1 MTATRPRPTGALT
14 RDDLV
19 RMHRAELEAVFR
31 AAPAGPVP
39 DGRGEG
45 TVLLGAGGWLSLLAA
60 AFARALLWH
69 GKIVD
74 ARAGRLQNLVSPLEV
89 RAFTAVV
96 DQRPSWVDGERATV
110 LDYSRTSLLA
120 RAVRDEVREV
130 APGLYAGP
138 VFLGR
143 RHVLDFALDFNVP
156 ATAAGGGE
164 PGAGT
169 GP

>member
-1 MTATRPRPTGALT
+1 MTATRPDPTGALS

-19 RMHRAELEAVFR
+19 RMHRTELEAVFR

-45 TVLLGAGGWLSLLAA
+45 TVLLGAGGWTSLLAA

-74 ARAGRLQNLVSPLEV
+74 ARAGRLKNLVTPLEV

-96 DQRPSWVDGERATV
+96 DQRPSWVDGEPCTV

-138 VFLGR
+138 VFLGH
-143 RHVLDFALDFNVP
+143 RHVLDFALDFNRP
-156 ATAAGGGE
+156 SAGGGE
-164 PGAGT
+164 RGAGT